1 MAMWSHA
8 GVRPTRSSGA
18 MGSRGSSRGELSDG
32 PLKMAALVPRACGYV
47 TSHGKRPLQMWVS

>member
-1 MAMWSHA
+1 
-8 GVRPTRSSGA
+8 

-47 TSHGKRPLQMWVS
+47 TSHGKRTLQNVGKLGTLRLY